1 MTRRWRVLLAGC
13 GLLIAVSAGCSRRD
27 GHEREAR
34 LLTGGDP
41 ARGRQQLSNY
51 GCDTCHTI
59 PGLRSADATVGPP
72 LTQIGRR
79 TYLAGRIENTPEN
92 MMRWIR
98 QPLSVDEKTAMPNTG
113 VTERDARDI
122 TAFLY
127 TLR

>member
-1 MTRRWRVLLAGC
+1 MRHAAIAILSAVVLST
-13 GLLIAVSAGCSRRD
+13 VSACSR
-27 GHEREAR
+27 GQHERAAS

-41 ARGRQQLSNY
+41 WRGRQQVSNY

-59 PGLRSADATVGPP
+59 PGVRNADATVGPP
-72 LTQIGRR
+72 LTQLGRR
-79 TYLAGRIENTPEN
+79 SYLAGRLENTPEN

-98 QPLSVDEKTAMPNTG
+98 QPHSVDEKTAMPNTG

-122 TAFLY
+122 AAFLY